1 MLKTV
6 VGQRD
11 YHIQD
16 KHICV
21 YEFISMSIF
30 IYLSSIYPVR
40 IWKEIKTK
48 AIIRMYKKS
57 CPRKQ
62 RKILGY

>member
-30 IYLSSIYPVR
+30 IYLSS
-40 IWKEIKTK
+40 EN
-48 AIIRMYKKS
+48 ME
-57 CPRKQ
+57 
-62 RKILGY
+62 GN